1 MFALLRSFYTA
12 LLDFLRKG
20 CSSLA
25 ASIAFFFLLSFLPL
39 MCLLLFGFGQV
50 LGQDPASLEI
60 LRSTVRSFFPALDV
74 GRLDLSHEVLRLSNQ
89 IGVQWAVVAAF
100 AWAAMQVFRE
110 LDFAVNKVFE
120 SEKKRHPIGST
131 ILSIALLGL
140 AQFVFVAS
148 YLVTRIFD
156 SMAATAPRDAELGML
171 ATAAKGIVL
180 SRILPFAMVLGTV
193 TLLYRFLPRQKPSWR
208 RGFTGALLF
217 TLLWELAK
225 DFFARYVLRFS
236 RYGQMYGSLLA
247 IVLAMLWVYYSAAIF
262 LFCAAVVHRLRPA
275 RK

>member
-12 LLDFLRKG
+12 LLDFFRKG

-39 MCLLLFGFGQV
+39 MCLLLYGFARMLGSDRASAELLRETV
-50 LGQDPASLEI
+50 LSL
-60 LRSTVRSFFPALDV
+60 FPALDFSRV
-74 GRLDLSHEVLRLSNQ
+74 DPSREVVQLSNQ

-110 LDFAVNKVFE
+110 LDYAVNKVFE

-148 YLVTRIFD
+148 YVVTRLVD
-156 SMAATAPRDAELGML
+156 SMAGTAPRTAELGRL
-171 ATAAKGIVL
+171 ATGARGIL
-180 SRILPFAMVLGTV
+180 LGRILPFTMVFGTV
-193 TLLYRFLPRQKPSWR
+193 TLLYHFLPRVRPRWR
-208 RGFTGALLF
+208 RAFTGALLF
-217 TLLWELAK
+217 ALLWELAK
-225 DFFARYVLRFS
+225 SLFASYVLRFS

-247 IVLAMLWVYYSAAIF
+247 IVLAMLWAYYSAAIF
-262 LFCAAVVHRLRPA
+262 LFCAAVVHRLRSG

>member
-1 MFALLRSFYTA
+1 VSALLRSFYTA
-12 LLDFLRKG
+12 LLDFFRKG

-50 LGQDPASLEI
+50 LGYDPASLEI

-148 YLVTRIFD
+148 CLVTRIFD

-171 ATAAKGIVL
+171 AAAAKGIVL